1 MSLYRLIAQLRPVLI
16 ILPIWSISI
25 VSNKSDLRR
34 DQVLASGTNNCH
46 VGHFNIPV
54 ALEKSSVLY
63 TISEAA
69 TVRLKINHN
78 TGANVKTT
86 QVNND
91 SIADT
96 NHTAKL
102 AILTFGDIHKNQ
114 FTVVK
119 PILDKYGFKGSFF
132 VTCGFVKDNNAK
144 NI

>member
-1 MSLYRLIAQLRPVLI
+1 MSLNHFITLLRLVII
-16 ILPIWSISI
+16 ILLILSIPIVLNNSEL
-25 VSNKSDLRR
+25 KSE
-34 DQVLASGTNNCH
+34 QALATSRNNSH
-46 VGHFNIPV
+46 VGHFNVPV
-54 ALEKSSVLY
+54 ALEKSSVFY

-69 TVRLKINHN
+69 TVQLKINHN
-78 TGANVKTT
+78 TEANVKTT

-119 PILDKYGFKGSFF
+119 PILDKYGFKGSFL
-132 VTCGFVKDNNAK
+132 
-144 NI
+144 